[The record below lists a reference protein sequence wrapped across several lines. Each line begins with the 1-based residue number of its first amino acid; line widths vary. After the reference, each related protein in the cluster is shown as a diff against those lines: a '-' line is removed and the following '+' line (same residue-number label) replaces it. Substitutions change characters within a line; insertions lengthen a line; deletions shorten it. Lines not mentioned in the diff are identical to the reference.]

1 MFTSPRSFPL
11 PDNVKRVLGPHFPEQ
26 DLSRIVIHL
35 SIPWYVRRFAR
46 ITPAAYTSGNN
57 IHFAPGKYDPD
68 SVNGIARIAHEITH
82 TQQYNQYG
90 KFRFRVKY
98 LAFFFKG
105 KGEHLSDDQ
114 AYEAIP
120 FEKEA
125 YEKAADVKRSLQA
138 ESASWAKQNQALA
151 S

>member
-1 MFTSPRSFPL
+1 MFNPPRSFPL
-11 PDNVKRVLGPHFPEQ
+11 PDNLKTVLTPHFPDQ
-26 DLSRIVIHL
+26 DLSQVVIHL

-82 TQQYNQYG
+82 TLQYSQYG
-90 KFRFRVKY
+90 KFKFRVKY
-98 LAFFFKG
+98 LALFFKG
-105 KGEHLSDDQ
+105 KREHLSDDE
-114 AYEAIP
+114 AYEAIA

-125 YEKAADVKRSLQA
+125 YEKAANVKKYLQT
-138 ESASWAKQNQALA
+138 EGMSWAKQSQV
-151 S
+151 

>member
-1 MFTSPRSFPL
+1 MFTSHRSFPL
-11 PDNVKRVLGPHFPEQ
+11 PDKLKTVLTPHFPDQ

-35 SIPWYVRRFAR
+35 SIPWYVRKFAR

-57 IHFAPGKYDPD
+57 IHFAPGKYDPN

-82 TQQYNQYG
+82 TQQYSQYG
-90 KFRFRVKY
+90 RFRFRVKY
-98 LAFFFKG
+98 LAFFFKN
-105 KGEHLSDDQ
+105 KSKRLSDDE
-114 AYEAIP
+114 AYESIP

-125 YEKAADVKRSLQA
+125 YEKAANVKKYLQA
-138 ESASWAKQNQALA
+138 EGLSWAKQ

>member
-1 MFTSPRSFPL
+1 MLTSPSSFPL
-11 PDNVKRVLGPHFPEQ
+11 PDNLKTVLTPHFPEQ
-26 DLSRIVIHL
+26 DLSQIVIHL
-35 SIPWYVRRFAR
+35 SIPWYVRKFAR

-82 TQQYNQYG
+82 TQQYSQYG
-90 KFRFRVKY
+90 KIRFRVKY

-105 KGEHLSDDQ
+105 KNEHLSDDE
-114 AYEAIP
+114 AYETIP

-125 YEKAADVKRSLQA
+125 YEKAANVMKHLQA
-138 ESASWAKQNQALA
+138 EGINWSKQ